1 MLLFLSTRPRD
12 CFLSQAATSAWP
24 TAVAGPGQV
33 AVCLLFL
40 IARLMEHETTTGDAG
55 SVLPSSPQGT
65 VEGGGRVGP
74 AGVLGSGLLPRCSW
88 PLAPDRALGKA
99 DIGKQEEGVSWE
111 RPCPHRALAG
121 AAVGP
126 AFTPKESRSGSGP
139 QFPFSIKSAEPSS
152 P

>member
-65 VEGGGRVGP
+65 AEGGGRVGP